1 MMSLRD
7 IIRVAKL
14 IAEVVELPDFND
26 RGAAYAW
33 ILRVINLAKEVAA
46 LSPNTVDDLVVD
58 ALSRLAANEAAVM
71 AIMDF
76 VLELLPQRRFKSSLT
91 LSERIE
97 VVADVLGTL
106 EREAYGAFCENG
118 YQAQVDAI
126 AQKAGIDPILLAKIL
141 SIIIQLIV
149 RLL

>member
-1 MMSLRD
+1 MVLRD
-7 IIRVAKL
+7 IIRIAKL
-14 IAEVVELPDFND
+14 IVEVIELPDFND

-33 ILRVINLAKEVAA
+33 ILRVIDLAKEVAA
-46 LSPNTVDDLVVD
+46 LSPSTVDDRVVD

-71 AIMDF
+71 AILDF

-91 LSERIE
+91 PSERIE

-106 EREAYGAFCENG
+106 ERDAYGAFCENG

-126 AQKAGIDPILLAKIL
+126 AQKAGIDVILLAKIL

>member
-1 MMSLRD
+1 MGWRD
-7 IIRVAKL
+7 IIRIAKL
-14 IAEVVELPDFND
+14 IAEVIELPDFND

-76 VLELLPQRRFKSSLT
+76 VLELLPQRLFKSSLT
-91 LSERIE
+91 PSERIE

-106 EREAYGAFCENG
+106 ERDAYGAFCENG

-126 AQKAGIDPILLAKIL
+126 AQKAGIDVILLAKIL

>member
-1 MMSLRD
+1 MGLRD
-7 IIRVAKL
+7 IIRIAKL
-14 IAEVVELPDFND
+14 IAEVIELPDFND

-58 ALSRLAANEAAVM
+58 ALARLAANEAAVM
-71 AIMDF
+71 AIVDF

-97 VVADVLGTL
+97 VVADVLGTI
-106 EREAYGAFCENG
+106 ERDAYGAFCDNG